1 MRALI
6 VAYYFPPKGGA
17 GTQRFAKFAKFLPA
31 HGVEPVVL
39 TVDEGL
45 RSEHAPIDD
54 QSLLEQTRCEVL
66 RVPPPPR
73 ATSMQR
79 LRRRLRLHV
88 DEDEWAAAA
97 AERALAAA
105 RERKF
110 DVCVTTLSPYA
121 NYTIG
126 ARLQQELGVPWVVDL
141 RDPWALD
148 AWRVYPTPLHARRDL
163 ARLARVLRQADFVI
177 ANVPEARRAFL
188 DLGADP
194 ARTVVIPNGYDDE
207 DFADVAA
214 QGADPARPF
223 TLVHMGTFHPADL
236 PPGLTRNRW
245 RRVRHRQIE
254 PLGRTGYYLLH
265 AVAAWLGANPA
276 ARARLAVRLFGRAD
290 ASHERLIDA
299 LGIGD
304 VVRTEGYL
312 PHRESIAA
320 LAAADAVFVPLHG
333 LPAGERAL
341 VVPGKLYEALASE
354 RPVLAALPEGDGAD
368 LVRRLDAG
376 LVAGAT
382 DVAAIAAALGTLVTA
397 WQRGAAHRGCA
408 RDRLVGFS
416 RRRLTGLLA
425 QVLTAAA
432 GGRRTVEVVDP
443 WRALG

>member
-177 ANVPEARRAFL
+177 A
-188 DLGADP
+188 
-194 ARTVVIPNGYDDE
+194 
-207 DFADVAA
+207 
-214 QGADPARPF
+214 
-223 TLVHMGTFHPADL
+223 
-236 PPGLTRNRW
+236 
-245 RRVRHRQIE
+245 
-254 PLGRTGYYLLH
+254 
-265 AVAAWLGANPA
+265 
-276 ARARLAVRLFGRAD
+276 
-290 ASHERLIDA
+290 
-299 LGIGD
+299 
-304 VVRTEGYL
+304 
-312 PHRESIAA
+312 
-320 LAAADAVFVPLHG
+320 
-333 LPAGERAL
+333 
-341 VVPGKLYEALASE
+341 
-354 RPVLAALPEGDGAD
+354 
-368 LVRRLDAG
+368 
-376 LVAGAT
+376 
-382 DVAAIAAALGTLVTA
+382 
-397 WQRGAAHRGCA
+397 
-408 RDRLVGFS
+408 
-416 RRRLTGLLA
+416 
-425 QVLTAAA
+425 
-432 GGRRTVEVVDP
+432 
-443 WRALG
+443 